1 MVNFPGTGNPNLDKI
16 HASLVFDPSVVES
29 APGIA
34 FVSCY
39 TNNHDSVIATS

>member
-1 MVNFPGTGNPNLDKI
+1 MVNFPGTGSPNLDKI
-16 HASLVFDPSVVES
+16 HASLGVVES